1 MKRSNIL
8 VSIGDGIDPRSEEL
22 RAQSK
27 AIAEAGRSANSAEEV
42 GGQAAWSVYELLLMR
57 C

>member
-1 MKRSNIL
+1 MKRSNVL
-8 VSIGDGIDPRSEEL
+8 ATIGDGIDPRSEEL

-27 AIAEAGRSANSAEEV
+27 AIAEAGRTPNAEDV
-42 GGQAAWSVYELLLMR
+42 RAIKTTN